1 MVFYWQENL
10 KNKCHFRVR
19 PFSTAKLR
27 CVHDHVKPT
36 VQDVNLDCIILHC
49 GTNDLNPEQ
58 TASQIA
64 RSIIELALSLK
75 SKNNKI
81 SVSLI
86 VPRND
91 NLNNKASEVNCRL
104 VHMCAERN
112 IPYIDHTNSI
122 QPENHLNE
130 SKLHFNRYGTIA
142 FANSI
147 SKFLSKYYWWCRD
160 SSNFDHLFQENFD
173 KESKSFSQLSH
184 KENHRRVSSPSKT
197 IVLNETSLESEE
209 SFLLDQSTSSTLTH
223 ELNLDPYSNIENI
236 RSKNPNRLIIAQL
249 KACVCYFHQF
259 FFFHQTI
266 ALQKLWKM
274 LFISSKKPF
283 SFSRNSI
290 FCISALPFFS
300 TCQLLLLRMIEDKS

>member
-1 MVFYWQENL
+1 MVFYWQENSNINAL
-10 KNKCHFRVR
+10 SKYDHLLHRKSDAC
-19 PFSTAKLR
+19 LR
-27 CVHDHVKPT
+27 PT
-36 VQDVNLDCIILHC
+36 VRDFNPDHIILHC
-49 GTNDLNPEQ
+49 GTNDLNSER

-75 SKNNKI
+75 SKDNKI

-104 VHMCAERN
+104 VHMCDERN

-209 SFLLDQSTSSTLTH
+209 SFLFVNVNTWVES
-223 ELNLDPYSNIENI
+223 
-236 RSKNPNRLIIAQL
+236 RSFYK
-249 KACVCYFHQF
+249 Y
-259 FFFHQTI
+259 
-266 ALQKLWKM
+266 WKHY
-274 LFISSKKPF
+274 IKES
-283 SFSRNSI
+283 
-290 FCISALPFFS
+290 
-300 TCQLLLLRMIEDKS
+300 

>member
-1 MVFYWQENL
+1 MTSWKSCL
-10 KNKCHFRVR
+10 
-19 PFSTAKLR
+19 
-27 CVHDHVKPT
+27 PT
-36 VQDVNLDCIILHC
+36 HIIIIK
-49 GTNDLNPEQ
+49 Q

-75 SKNNKI
+75 SKDNKI

-91 NLNNKASEVNCRL
+91 NLNNKASEVNCCL

-184 KENHRRVSSPSKT
+184 KENHRRVSSPCFKWS
-197 IVLNETSLESEE
+197 
-209 SFLLDQSTSSTLTH
+209 
-223 ELNLDPYSNIENI
+223 
-236 RSKNPNRLIIAQL
+236 
-249 KACVCYFHQF
+249 
-259 FFFHQTI
+259 
-266 ALQKLWKM
+266 
-274 LFISSKKPF
+274 
-283 SFSRNSI
+283 
-290 FCISALPFFS
+290 
-300 TCQLLLLRMIEDKS
+300 